1 MPYLNLGR
9 GIEVTVGGDKEKAV
23 KWMYRGLWSVLSDWF
38 KVPKNAP
45 TLPAVDGGFIRS
57 FHPSPRYLDYL
68 KLHFWV
74 AIFLINT
81 ALIVGWVML
90 YLASAF
96 WAWIFLL
103 PTLILIVLPD
113 VLIFVALHLRYDTM
127 WYVMTDQS
135 LRCRRGIWT
144 IIEHTIT
151 FENVQN
157 VDVHRGP
164 LQYLFGISTI
174 VVETAGASVGEGGNE
189 FAVGNKAILEGI
201 ENPKV
206 IRELIMERV
215 RRSQS
220 AGIGDDDETTDFD
233 MRRWSPEDLILLREI
248 RDQIR
253 AGSE

>member
-1 MPYLNLGR
+1 VKEAVSDDN
-9 GIEVTVGGDKEKAV
+9 DKVV
-23 KWMYRGLWSVLSDWF
+23 KWMYRGVWAVLTGWF
-38 KVPKNAP
+38 KVPKLPP
-45 TLPAVDGGFIRS
+45 TLPTVEGGFIRS

-68 KLHFWV
+68 KLHFWI
-74 AIFLINT
+74 AIILINI
-81 ALIVGWVML
+81 ALSVGWAML
-90 YLASAF
+90 YLTSSF
-96 WAWIFLL
+96 WAWILL
-103 PTLILIVLPD
+103 PLALVLIVLPD
-113 VLIFVALHLRYDTM
+113 IIIFVALHLRYDTM

-174 VVETAGASVGEGGNE
+174 VVETAGASVGEGENE

-215 RRSQS
+215 RQSRSVGLGGEDRTS
-220 AGIGDDDETTDFD
+220 DSVEC
-233 MRRWSPEDLILLREI
+233 RWSQRDLKLLEEI
-248 RDQIR
+248 RDEIKL
-253 AGSE
+253 ASK

>member
-1 MPYLNLGR
+1 LKESVSADN
-9 GIEVTVGGDKEKAV
+9 DKTV
-23 KWMYRGLWSVLSDWF
+23 KWMYRGLWAVLTGWF
-38 KVPKNAP
+38 KVPKIPP
-45 TLPAVDGGFIRS
+45 TLPTVEGGFIRS

-74 AIFLINT
+74 GITLINV
-81 ALIVGWVML
+81 ALIVGWAML
-90 YLASAF
+90 YLTSSF
-96 WAWIFLL
+96 WAWILL
-103 PTLILIVLPD
+103 PPALVLIVLPD
-113 VLIFVALHLRYDTM
+113 IVIFVALHLRYDTM

-174 VVETAGASVGEGGNE
+174 VVETAGASVGEGGDE

-215 RRSQS
+215 RQSRSV
-220 AGIGDDDETTDFD
+220 GLGDEDQTADPDES
-233 MRRWSPEDLILLREI
+233 RWSREDLDLLKEI
-248 RDQIR
+248 RDEIR
-253 AGSE
+253 LESK